1 MSARQLIVL
10 AIAFVAAI
18 GALLVIR
25 TMGREARPAV
35 AAAADIPGERVLVAA
50 KDIPQGA
57 ALTSEDINW
66 RVFPKE
72 SISPSFV
79 SEAARPQARA
89 DMAGWVARRA
99 FVAGEPI
106 VTGAVLDP
114 AGRGFMAALV
124 EPGYRAV
131 SVKIEREAAAGL
143 FIQPNDRVDVI
154 LTMEVEVSNPQGG
167 LDEETRT
174 STVLEDVRVLAV
186 DASVTTQTSGT
197 TPTRVEDNDSVVVL
211 ELSAGD
217 ARLLA
222 QAETL
227 GDIRLAL
234 RVVEIEPPGVRVSS
248 NAARGAWALNEN
260 VAEGSVRVHA
270 FGEVSDGRR
279 R

>member
-1 MSARQLIVL
+1 MSARQIIVL

-25 TMGREARPAV
+25 TMGRDARPAV

-57 ALTSEDINW
+57 ALTADDINW

-72 SISPSFV
+72 SINANFV
-79 SEAARPQARA
+79 AETARPQARV
-89 DMAGWVARRA
+89 DMIGWVARRP
-99 FVAGEPI
+99 FLAGEPI
-106 VTGAVLDP
+106 LAGAVLDP
-114 AGRGFMAALV
+114 DGRGFMAAMV
-124 EPGYRAV
+124 APGYRAV
-131 SVKIEREAAAGL
+131 SVEFRREAAAGL

-154 LTMEVEVSNPQGG
+154 LTMKVDVRSPQGG
-167 LDEETRT
+167 TEEVTRT
-174 STVLEDVRVLAV
+174 STVLEDVRVLAM
-186 DASVTTQTSGT
+186 DDSVTTQVAGA
-197 TPTRVEDNDSVVVL
+197 TPTRVEDSDSVVVL
-211 ELSAGD
+211 ELTAAD

-222 QAETL
+222 QAETI

-234 RVVEIEPPGVRVSS
+234 RGVEIEPPGVRVAS
-248 NAARGAWALNEN
+248 NAARGAYALNEN

-270 FGEVSDGRR
+270 FGEVNDGRR

>member
-25 TMGREARPAV
+25 TMGREARPTA

-50 KDIPQGA
+50 KDIAQGA
-57 ALTSEDINW
+57 ALTADDINW

-72 SISPSFV
+72 TINANFV
-79 SEAARPQARA
+79 AETARPQARS
-89 DMAGWVARRA
+89 DMVGWVARRP

-106 VTGAVLDP
+106 VMGSVLDP
-114 AGRGFMAALV
+114 DGRGFMAALV
-124 EPGYRAV
+124 APGYRAV
-131 SVKIEREAAAGL
+131 SIEMKREEAAGL

-154 LTMEVEVSNPQGG
+154 VTMDVEVQSLEGG
-167 LDEETRT
+167 ANEEKRT

-186 DASVTTQTSGT
+186 DGAVTTQASGAS
-197 TPTRVEDNDSVVVL
+197 PTRTEGRDAVIVL

-222 QAETL
+222 QAQEL

-234 RVVEIEPPGVRVSS
+234 RGVEIEAPGVRVAS
-248 NAARGAWALNEN
+248 NAARGAWALNET

-270 FGEVSDGRR
+270 YGEVSDGRR